1 MLILAFDT
9 TVAAC
14 SVALWR
20 DGETLARARNV
31 MEQGQAEAL
40 MPMIEDVM
48 RQSGIAYAALDR
60 IAVTVGPGSFTGVRV
75 GLAAARGLGLAAGKP
90 VIGVLTTEA
99 LAHAVPIGERKPAN
113 GRILCAVDTKR
124 GDIYAQ
130 IFDMHLMELGA
141 PHVLTPAQVKDAVGP
156 HPVVVVGDAAAI
168 AVSTLGP
175 HAILSTAA
183 ALPDPAVI
191 AHCAAT
197 RQPTAAGPLPVYV
210 RPPDA
215 VIPQHGGRLR
225 I

>member
-20 DGETLARARNV
+20 DGETLARARSV
-31 MEQGQAEAL
+31 MDQGQAEAL

-48 RQSGIAYAALDR
+48 RQSGLAYAALDR

-90 VIGVLTTEA
+90 VIGIMTTEA
-99 LAHAVPIGERKPAN
+99 LAHAVPVGERKPADA
-113 GRILCAVDTKR
+113 RILSAVDTKR
-124 GDIYAQ
+124 GDIYAH
-130 IFDMHLMELGA
+130 IFDTHLAELAA
-141 PHVLTPAQVKDAVGP
+141 PHVLTPAQVKDAVGTST
-156 HPVVVVGDAAAI
+156 VVVVGDASAI
-168 AVSTLGP
+168 AVSVLGP
-175 HAILSTAA
+175 HATLSSAD

-191 AHCAAT
+191 AQYAAT

>member
-20 DGETLARARNV
+20 DGAVLARVRAV
-31 MEQGQAEAL
+31 MDQGQAEAL

-48 RQSGIAYAALDR
+48 SRSGESYAALDR

-75 GLAAARGLGLAAGKP
+75 GLAAARGLGLAAHKP

-99 LAHAVPIGERKPAN
+99 LAQAVPQQERDDTHVQVLA
-113 GRILCAVDTKR
+113 AVDTKR
-124 GDIYAQ
+124 GDVYVQA
-130 IFDMHLMELGA
+130 FDAHLRALGDPRVMA
-141 PHVLTPAQVKDAVGP
+141 PAQLPAWLNDGP
-156 HPVVVVGDAAAI
+156 IVIVGDGAAI
-168 AVSTLGP
+168 AAPSLGP
-175 HAILSTAA
+175 RALLSSAE

-191 AHCAAT
+191 ATCAAT
-197 RQPTAAGPLPVYV
+197 RDAAPGGPLPVYV

-225 I
+225 S

>member
-20 DGETLARARNV
+20 DGETLAHARSI
-31 MEQGQAEAL
+31 MDQGQAEAL
-40 MPMIEDVM
+40 MPMIEGVM
-48 RQSGIAYAALDR
+48 RQSGLAYSAVDR

-90 VIGVLTTEA
+90 VIGVMTTEA
-99 LAHAVPIGERKPAN
+99 LAHAVPAHERKQDA
-113 GRILCAVDTKR
+113 RILCAVDTKR

-130 IFDMHLMELGA
+130 IFDAHLVEMGA
-141 PHVLTPAQVKDAVGP
+141 PHVLKPTQLTDAVGAG
-156 HPVVVVGDAAAI
+156 PVVVVGDAAAI
-168 AVSTLGP
+168 AVSALGP
-175 HAILSTAA
+175 HATLSSAA

-191 AHCAAT
+191 AQCAAS
-197 RQPTAAGPLPVYV
+197 RRPTAAGPLPVYV

-215 VIPQHGGRLR
+215 VVPQHGGRLR

>member
-20 DGETLARARNV
+20 DGATLAHARSV
-31 MEQGQAEAL
+31 MDQGQAEAL

-48 RQSGIAYAALDR
+48 RQSGLGYDALDR

-90 VIGVLTTEA
+90 VIGVMTTEA
-99 LAHAVPIGERKPAN
+99 LAHAVPANERKHAD
-113 GRILCAVDTKR
+113 GRVLSAVDTKR
-124 GDIYAQ
+124 GDIYAHL
-130 IFDMHLMELGA
+130 FDTHLLELGA
-141 PHVLTPAQVKDAVGP
+141 PHVLTPAQLKDAISG
-156 HPVVVVGDAAAI
+156 HVVVVGDAAAI
-168 AVSTLGP
+168 AASVLGP
-175 HAILSTAA
+175 HAILSTAD

-191 AHCAAT
+191 AQCAAA